1 LYCWKTGSYQVVY
14 SFGWYLRKFIM
25 DVKEKG
31 AVPIVL
37 SHTQINRNLKT
48 HHLFPHH
55 KNFNLLLNL

>member
-1 LYCWKTGSYQVVY
+1 MEKTGSYQVVY

-37 SHTQINRNLKT
+37 AQDTAPLIQRSGVEQI
-48 HHLFPHH
+48 P
-55 KNFNLLLNL
+55 